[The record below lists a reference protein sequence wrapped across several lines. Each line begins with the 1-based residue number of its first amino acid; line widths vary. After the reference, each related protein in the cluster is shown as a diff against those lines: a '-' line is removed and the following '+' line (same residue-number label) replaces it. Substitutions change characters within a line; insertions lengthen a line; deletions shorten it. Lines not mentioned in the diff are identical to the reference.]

1 MNSPGS
7 MQKKFM
13 YRAHLPGN
21 SSKKLQ
27 ISVQKVSTR
36 KNIVPGPRRGS
47 FNRYFLKNWC
57 SHSCGT
63 PLQWMAGK
71 NL

>member
-36 KNIVPGPRRGS
+36 EKYRSWTPEI
-47 FNRYFLKNWC
+47 LKNGV
-57 SHSCGT
+57 SVDDFSV
-63 PLQWMAGK
+63 
-71 NL
+71 